1 MKGRV
6 LAILTGV
13 LNFVAILLW
22 VVSFLFL
29 LIVDRS
35 LLGSAGNTSGTAG
48 EQLGEGLSKAFGL
61 VFMIIGFAF
70 LLPSVLLA
78 FISGIG
84 QCALGGAKKKVSI
97 GFAIPALLA
106 HLWGVLV
113 FGWICIMSFS
123 AGDNRVL
130 PSLAYILPGVFTLF
144 CFIFTIVAL
153 ALRKKFAPAPVI
165 VALDAFTEDSVEEKE
180 NTAEDEIDAKLNAEL
195 AEESAPTEE

>member
-22 VVSFLFL
+22 LVSFLFL
-29 LIVDRS
+29 IIVDRS
-35 LLGSAGNTSGTAG
+35 LLSGTGNASGTAS
-48 EQLGEGLSKAFGL
+48 EQLGEGLGKAFAL

-113 FGWICIMSFS
+113 FVWVCIMSFS
-123 AGDNRVL
+123 VQGNRVL
-130 PSLAYILPGVFTLF
+130 PSLAYIFPGLFTLF

-153 ALRKKFAPAPVI
+153 GLRKKFAPAPVI
-165 VALDAFTEDSVEEKE
+165 EALESVAEDRVEEKV
-180 NTAEDEIDAKLNAEL
+180 NMVEDEIDAKLNAEL
-195 AEESAPTEE
+195 LEESAPTEE

>member
-13 LNFVAILLW
+13 LNFVAIVLW
-22 VVSFLFL
+22 VISFLFL

-35 LLGSAGNTSGTAG
+35 ILSNTANESAGDG
-48 EQLGEGLSKAFGL
+48 LGKAFGL
-61 VFMIIGFAF
+61 VFMIIGFAC

-106 HLWGVLV
+106 HIWAVLV
-113 FGWICIMSFS
+113 FVWNSWLSLDI
-123 AGDNRVL
+123 GDNRFL
-130 PSLAYILPGVFTLF
+130 PSLAYILPGIFTLF

-165 VALDAFTEDSVEEKE
+165 VAVEAVAENGVEE
-180 NTAEDEIDAKLNAEL
+180 NNNAEDEIDAKLNAEL